1 MTFTLWR
8 GSRLLGEL
16 RPLPSDEPD
25 PGEQPSLLALLVTAP
40 DAPAFDGVWQ
50 VQFGNPAIRV
60 RQFPSVEPDAEAER
74 DQRSAGRQ
82 SHSRRVAGRRLS
94 LEEANGVP
102 PELQFTVRDA
112 AGKVHLPQQ
121 LMIAKNRFVPERVV
135 SAVLGATAAS
145 LVDGVVWTVAVFL
158 EPDGPALNTE

>member
-8 GSRLLGEL
+8 GGRLLGEL

-25 PGEQPSLLALLVTAP
+25 PGEQPSLLALLVPAP
-40 DAPAFDGVWQ
+40 DATFDGVWQ
-50 VQFGNPAIRV
+50 VQFGNPEIRV

-82 SHSRRVAGRRLS
+82 SHSRRVAGRGLS
-94 LEEANGVP
+94 PEEANGVP

-112 AGKVHLPQQ
+112 AGNVHLPQQ
-121 LMIAKNRFVPERVV
+121 LMVDKNRFVPERVV
-135 SAVLGATAAS
+135 SAVLGATTAS
-145 LVDGVVWTVAVFL
+145 VGDGVVWTVAVVF
-158 EPDGPALNTE
+158 EPDAPALNTE